1 MARDLKNK
9 RNGISRSAKKR
20 EAQAV
25 EALATRMVESSEGL
39 AKRLPLPEE
48 IRQELETA
56 RRIKSRSARKRELKH
71 LASLL
76 RRDEEAIQ
84 AVRAA
89 LDSVGQVN
97 RAERDRFHRIESLR
111 DALCD
116 PDRFS
121 ESIEVAAAEVPG
133 FDCQT
138 FTGLARR
145 VHENGDKRAFREIF
159 RRLRMLLEASSET

>member
-9 RNGISRSAKKR
+9 RDGISRSAKKR

-25 EALATRMVESSEGL
+25 ETLAQRMVESGE
-39 AKRLPLPEE
+39 AVCKRLPLPGD
-48 IRQELETA
+48 IRQGLEQA

-71 LASLL
+71 LAALL
-76 RRDEEAIQ
+76 RRDEETTH
-84 AVRAA
+84 AVRVA
-89 LDSVGQVN
+89 LDSVGRGN
-97 RAERDRFHRIESLR
+97 REERDRFHQIEELR
-111 DALCD
+111 DTLCD

-121 ESIEVAAAEVPG
+121 EGIEIAATEVPG
-133 FDCQT
+133 FDRQT

-159 RRLRMLLEASSET
+159 RRLRVLLEASSET

>member
-1 MARDLKNK
+1 MAGNSRNK
-9 RNGISRSAKKR
+9 RDGLSRSAKKR
-20 EAQAV
+20 EARAV
-25 EALATRMVESSEGL
+25 EALAQKMVESSEGL
-39 AKRLPLPEE
+39 CRRLPLPEDLRE
-48 IRQELETA
+48 ELESA

-71 LASLL
+71 LAALL
-76 RRDEEAIQ
+76 RHDEETVQ

-89 LDSVGQVN
+89 FDSVGEVN
-97 RAERDRFHRIESLR
+97 RAERDRFHRIEELR

-121 ESIEVAAAEVPG
+121 ESVEIAAAEVPG
-133 FDCQT
+133 FDRQV

-159 RRLRMLLEASSET
+159 RRLRVLLETTAEA